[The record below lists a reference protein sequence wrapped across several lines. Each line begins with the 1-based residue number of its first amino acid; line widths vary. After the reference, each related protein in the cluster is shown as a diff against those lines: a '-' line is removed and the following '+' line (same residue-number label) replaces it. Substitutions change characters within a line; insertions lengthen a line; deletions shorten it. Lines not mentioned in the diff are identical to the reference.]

1 MILHEKPDCKQNV
14 FKAHEKHCAKAIA
27 GHTKGRKSQTTSRTS
42 SRPMRSTVLRP

>member
-27 GHTKGRKSQTTSRTS
+27 GHVKGRKGVHLADRGHP
-42 SRPMRSTVLRP
+42 RE